1 MFLLHALVYFSLQNK
16 TSEASA
22 SDFFTLF
29 TALVCGI
36 IVKYP
41 SLCFRKK
48 NADLL
53 ADALEF
59 MYTPWPDN
67 SNKYAL
73 RSQLVDLIGDNLY
86 FAPSH
91 KVADVHSQVAP
102 VYMYEF
108 AHRAKTSM
116 GADWMGVVHSE
127 NVPFDF
133 GVPLIPMFFPFYS
146 QADRN
151 VSLFIITMYAN
162 FARSGDPTVS
172 GVAWEK
178 YNTTH
183 RAYLKVDTSPELK
196 ASFNPRRMSFWNDYY
211 PKLEQVKFD
220 ANKEVVNDTNK
231 EVVSGAK
238 DIVTMGMI
246 GTVFQVVF
254 SMMVFMVY

>member
-1 MFLLHALVYFSLQNK
+1 MFCFPFQNK
-16 TSEASA
+16 TSEAGTSGC
-22 SDFFTLF
+22 FKLG
-29 TALVCGI
+29 TAMAFAI
-36 IVKYP
+36 IVFIRHF
-41 SLCFRKK
+41 LFRNKTAHLIA
-48 NADLL
+48 N
-53 ADALEF
+53 ALEF
-59 MYTPWPDN
+59 MYTPWPDK

-73 RSQLVDLIGDNLY
+73 RSQLVDLLGDYLF

-91 KVADVHSQVAP
+91 EVADVQSQVAP

-108 AHRAKTSM
+108 AQRAKTSM

-133 GVPLIPMFFPFYS
+133 GVPLVPMFFPFYS

-220 ANKEVVNDTNK
+220 ANTEVVNDTNK

>member
-1 MFLLHALVYFSLQNK
+1 MFYLRAVFYFSLQNK

-22 SDFFTLF
+22 SDCFTLG

-41 SLCFRKK
+41 SIFFRKK

-67 SNKYAL
+67 SNTYAL
-73 RSQLVDLIGDNLY
+73 RSGLVDVIGDKI
-86 FAPSH
+86 FAAPSH
-91 KVADVHSQVAP
+91 KVADVQSQVAP

-108 AHRAKTSM
+108 AHRANSSLEVR
-116 GADWMGVVHSE
+116 AEWMGVVHGE
-127 NVPFDF
+127 NIPFDF
-133 GVPLIPMFFPFYS
+133 GVPFLPKFSPHYS

-151 VSLFIITMYAN
+151 VSLFIMSMYAN
-162 FARSGDPTVS
+162 FARSGDPSVS

-178 YNTTH
+178 YNSSH
-183 RAYLKVDTSPELK
+183 RAYLKVDTSPKLK
-196 ASFNPRRMSFWNDYY
+196 TSFNSRRMSFWNNYY

-220 ANKEVVNDTNK
+220 VNK

-238 DIVTMGMI
+238 DIVTMG
-246 GTVFQVVF
+246 TALQVVF
-254 SMMVFMVY
+254 ALMLYLIY

>member
-1 MFLLHALVYFSLQNK
+1 
-16 TSEASA
+16 
-22 SDFFTLF
+22 
-29 TALVCGI
+29 
-36 IVKYP
+36 
-41 SLCFRKK
+41 
-48 NADLL
+48 
-53 ADALEF
+53 
-59 MYTPWPDN
+59 
-67 SNKYAL
+67 
-73 RSQLVDLIGDNLY
+73 
-86 FAPSH
+86 
-91 KVADVHSQVAP
+91 
-102 VYMYEF
+102 
-108 AHRAKTSM
+108 
-116 GADWMGVVHSE
+116 
-127 NVPFDF
+127 
-133 GVPLIPMFFPFYS
+133 
-146 QADRN
+146 
-151 VSLFIITMYAN
+151 MYAN

-231 EVVSGAK
+231 EVVNDTNKEVVNDTNKEVVSGAK

>member
-1 MFLLHALVYFSLQNK
+1 MFCFPSQNK
-16 TSEASA
+16 TSEAGT
-22 SDFFTLF
+22 SDCFKLG
-29 TALVCGI
+29 TAMAFAI
-36 IVKYP
+36 IVFIR
-41 SLCFRKK
+41 LFLFRNKT
-48 NADLL
+48 AHLI

-73 RSQLVDLIGDNLY
+73 RNQLVDLLGDYLF
-86 FAPSH
+86 FAPIH
-91 KVADVHSQVAP
+91 EVADVQSQVAP

-108 AHRAKTSM
+108 AQRAQTSM

-133 GVPLIPMFFPFYS
+133 GVPLIPMFSKFYS

-162 FARSGDPTVS
+162 FARSGDPTVG

-178 YNTTH
+178 YNTTQ

-220 ANKEVVNDTNK
+220 ANKEVV
-231 EVVSGAK
+231 SGAK